1 FNPGVV
7 RTKDLAPDMQ
17 IDGVVTSLS
26 KFGAFV
32 DVGVGQDG
40 LVHVSELAHQFV
52 KEPSDV
58 VHVGQKV
65 RVKVV
70 GVDNA
75 KRRISL
81 SIKALLPMPERP
93 PESQDGERPRWGGRR
108 EGAGP

>member
-1 FNPGVV
+1 
-7 RTKDLAPDMQ
+7 APEMQ
-17 IDGVVTSLS
+17 IDGVITSLS

-32 DVGVGQDG
+32 DVGAGQDG

-52 KEPSDV
+52 REPGDV

-81 SIKALLPMPERP
+81 SIKALLPVPERP
-93 PESQDGERPRWGGRR
+93 PEEPRGERPQWGGRR
-108 EGAGP
+108 EGA